1 MLIFTCVY
9 DMKSKEKVTC
19 KLFGV
24 ISSSVL
30 NGKFSPPYSRTPLQQ
45 NVECVCMYSVQ
56 TDVHCV
62 CTRTTSIMCVRVRS
76 IHFFPSAR
84 EINIFRKEN

>member
-1 MLIFTCVY
+1 MLIYTCVY

-30 NGKFSPPYSRTPLQQ
+30 NGKFSPPIQ
-45 NVECVCMYSVQ
+45 NQHYTDRCTMFVHEQLLSCVCV
-56 TDVHCV
+56 CV
-62 CTRTTSIMCVRVRS
+62 YVCLSTT
-76 IHFFPSAR
+76 FFPFAL
-84 EINIFRKEN
+84 

>member
-1 MLIFTCVY
+1 MLIYTCVY

-30 NGKFSPPYSRTPLQQ
+30 NGKISPLKSPLQLLY
-45 NVECVCMYSVQ
+45 VS
-56 TDVHCV
+56 TDVQCV
-62 CTRTTSIMCVRVRS
+62 HAPIMCVCSCVGVCVFVCV
-76 IHFFPSAR
+76 HFFSR
-84 EINIFRKEN
+84 YRNKYFSKEN